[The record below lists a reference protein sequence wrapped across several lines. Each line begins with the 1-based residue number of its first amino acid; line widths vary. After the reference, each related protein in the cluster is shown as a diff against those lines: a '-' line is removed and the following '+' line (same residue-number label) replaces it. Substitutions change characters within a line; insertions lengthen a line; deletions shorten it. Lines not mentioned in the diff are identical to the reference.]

1 MKTITERFLFTYMI
15 PVMCIFIV
23 APIPCCFY
31 TVRFAHKDD
40 CHWVRAED
48 IHKLTET
55 EIEFTSLF
63 TRQKVKGNNFSII
76 EPIIPAFRKE
86 PNND

>member
-1 MKTITERFLFTYMI
+1 MNNYTSRFVLKCI
-15 PVMCIFIV
+15 PPVLCFFLL

-40 CHWVRAED
+40 CHWVRAAD

-55 EIEFTSLF
+55 EIEFTSLI
-63 TRQKVKGNNFSII
+63 TRQTVKGNNFSIT
-76 EPIIPAFRKE
+76 EPIIPSFRKE
-86 PNND
+86 EK